1 METIYICGGA
11 SRTEGLRDYLQETF
25 QVPVEM
31 LNPFQKIK
39 ADGRAL
45 PAGNDGCDFAV
56 AAGLA
61 LRYQG
66 DKPTGPEKKGNSF
79 SFMTGNLSDILKKL
93 TKR

>member
-1 METIYICGGA
+1 MA
-11 SRTEGLRDYLQETF
+11 
-25 QVPVEM
+25 
-31 LNPFQKIK
+31 KIK

-61 LRYQG
+61 LRYRG
-66 DKPTGPEKKGNSF
+66 DKPTGPAKRGNSF
-79 SFMTGNLSDILKKL
+79 GFLTGNLSDILKKL